1 MSDRINDEKGLLSI
15 PERLSDL
22 YITIL
27 NTHQEKIREVME
39 RIVERKGEPIVFH
52 CAVGKDRTGVI
63 AMLLLRLAGV
73 PEEIIVAD
81 YSVSAENMKSVFEEQ
96 RKIFQQ
102 KGIEVPEVLL
112 SSPKEEME
120 KTLDYLKSTWGD
132 VETYLKECGVE
143 VEDLEKLKKV
153 LVA

>member
-1 MSDRINDEKGLLSI
+1 
-15 PERLSDL
+15 
-22 YITIL
+22 
-27 NTHQEKIREVME
+27 ME
-39 RIVERKGEPIVFH
+39 RIVERKGEPVVFH

-143 VEDLEKLKKV
+143 VEDLEELKKI